1 MDTAVR
7 EVHISSEPDSSY
19 FLRVDWR
26 GRGLAS
32 GFQLLLTDGR
42 DAWRGDVSAAAVC
55 AEAEE
60 LEMQTERYVQD
71 LQQALTDTESSVTY
85 SFSLTPSPP
94 DHSST
99 VTLAYEK
106 VQKDIS
112 FRLGSVSLKAV
123 LEPAEAV
130 RELLIHG
137 LQRGNTLQQ
146 HNQRLEEEN
155 QRLRRE
161 QQRITAELKRYAR
174 GKEALEAEL
183 YSRFVLVLNEKK
195 AKIRSLQ
202 ESVTQLQDTRSPDGQ
217 KKERSAK
224 SDQTVTQEDDDEYG
238 GSTDEE
244 PEEVQPTPASTLS
257 TRESCTASPLDDSLR
272 DITDVA
278 PCRKRRFRHL
288 GGPDRDPAV
297 KKPNTQRTSRHV
309 QRSSYV
315 RLSRFVVSLLALQLV
330 KSYSQPQICS
340 LHRESE
346 VAPHKF
352 VRRVHTRGRKA
363 DLVRMLAAGR
373 KRLIDH
379 NTICKY
385 VKECEEVQLLPEDP
399 EAFPG

>member
-174 GKEALEAEL
+174 GKEALEEEL

-202 ESVTQLQDTRSPDGQ
+202 ETVTQLQETRSPDGQ

-297 KKPNTQRTSRHV
+297 KKPNTQRTRADPPSGSSKPQTP
-309 QRSSYV
+309 QRSTDAAAAS
-315 RLSRFVVSLLALQLV
+315 SAA
-330 KSYSQPQICS
+330 
-340 LHRESE
+340 E
-346 VAPHKF
+346 
-352 VRRVHTRGRKA
+352 
-363 DLVRMLAAGR
+363 DLF
-373 KRLIDH
+373 
-379 NTICKY
+379 
-385 VKECEEVQLLPEDP
+385 ED
-399 EAFPG
+399 F